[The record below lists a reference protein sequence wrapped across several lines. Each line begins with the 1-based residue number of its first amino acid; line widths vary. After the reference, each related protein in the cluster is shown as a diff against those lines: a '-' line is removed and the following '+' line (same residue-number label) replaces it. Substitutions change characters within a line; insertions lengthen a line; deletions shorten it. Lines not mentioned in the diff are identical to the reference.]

1 MVECLT
7 SRGRKIFW
15 RPNRNTLV
23 RYPYLHAIGMFVYW
37 RANIHIQK
45 PAKLQ
50 KQKKN
55 AMKKKDSESC
65 NGSND
70 MVFKLLVLLLDLFVW
85 IPPMTIVCYLLIY
98 DYPTWLNDILGEYA
112 TTVLI
117 WHEHIMDSGTGT
129 AFLIALKVYLYASLI
144 AGMPFIIIGAIVE
157 LLQNYSWRRRTN
169 KSLTIVTLDYDGK
182 NESISIKSIN
192 LFILCSIL
200 AYSCCNFTFEII
212 NHLTGGWEF
221 LLN

>member
-1 MVECLT
+1 MNEGWLSVLPAEVERFLASQQEYFGQISLFTC
-7 SRGRKIFW
+7 
-15 RPNRNTLV
+15 
-23 RYPYLHAIGMFVYW
+23 YW
-37 RANIHIQK
+37 YVCILEGKYTHTETCETTET
-45 PAKLQ
+45 
-50 KQKKN
+50 KKECHEE
-55 AMKKKDSESC
+55 KDSESC

-169 KSLTIVTLDYDGK
+169 K
-182 NESISIKSIN
+182 KSDN
-192 LFILCSIL
+192 RN
-200 AYSCCNFTFEII
+200 A
-212 NHLTGGWEF
+212 
-221 LLN
+221 

>member
-1 MVECLT
+1 MAHIAFNFALRNPSQEESDYGNNIYITKKQRIMNEGWLSVLPAEVERFFGVPIGILWLDILIYMLLVCLYIGGQIYT
-7 SRGRKIFW
+7 Y
-15 RPNRNTLV
+15 RNL
-23 RYPYLHAIGMFVYW
+23 RNY
-37 RANIHIQK
+37 RNK
-45 PAKLQ
+45 
-50 KQKKN
+50 KKN

-169 KSLTIVTLDYDGK
+169 K
-182 NESISIKSIN
+182 KSDN
-192 LFILCSIL
+192 RN
-200 AYSCCNFTFEII
+200 A
-212 NHLTGGWEF
+212 
-221 LLN
+221 